1 MNQLADK
8 FYGTLRMPVGSS
20 ARDNLL
26 SSMLISTFFAGSFLF
41 LLFSWEGEYLFLVM
55 YHYSL
60 HELSKLFCFPIEQG
74 KSRIGYLVFCSSP
87 NFGSLIAM
95 Y

>member
-26 SSMLISTFFAGSFLF
+26 SSMLISTFLLEVFFFCYFL
-41 LLFSWEGEYLFLVM
+41 
-55 YHYSL
+55 
-60 HELSKLFCFPIEQG
+60 G
-74 KSRIGYLVFCSSP
+74 KASTCS
-87 NFGSLIAM
+87 
-95 Y
+95 